1 MLARGI
7 EAAGLPTT
15 TLVLLQEH
23 AQRVKPPRALF
34 VPFPYGFALGKAN
47 DAAFQHRVIAAA
59 LALLPA
65 TNAPVLAEFPE
76 AGDAPARLIQ
86 ASAVPKSN
94 SDGDPADEI
103 TAIRRYYLRWL
114 EEHGSRT
121 QVGLCGISQQRFRGL
136 VGFLQQ
142 YRDGGAEDYSERPTD
157 KPVPQF
163 IRHAADDLK
172 AFMIEARMAQRPQDD
187 SNQLQEWFWRETAVG
202 HLLSSLA
209 ASLRQRGDERTA
221 AGIAR

>member
-1 MLARGI
+1 M
-7 EAAGLPTT
+7 EAPGLPTT
-15 TLVLLQEH
+15 TLVLLKEH

-34 VPFPYGFALGKAN
+34 VPFPYGFALGKA
-47 DAAFQHRVIAAA
+47 DDPAFQHRVIAAA

-86 ASAVPKSN
+86 ASALPRSN

-103 TAIRRYYLRWL
+103 TATRRYYLRWL
-114 EEHGSRT
+114 EEHGGRT
-121 QVGLCGISQQRFRGL
+121 QVGLSGISQQRFRGL

-142 YRDGGAEDYSERPTD
+142 CRDGVAEDYPEDYPERHAD
-157 KPVPQF
+157 KPLPQF

-172 AFMIEARMAQRPQDD
+172 AFMIEARMAQRPQDGA
-187 SNQLQEWFWRETAVG
+187 NQLQEWFWGETAVG

-209 ASLRQRGDERTA
+209 ASLRERGDERTA